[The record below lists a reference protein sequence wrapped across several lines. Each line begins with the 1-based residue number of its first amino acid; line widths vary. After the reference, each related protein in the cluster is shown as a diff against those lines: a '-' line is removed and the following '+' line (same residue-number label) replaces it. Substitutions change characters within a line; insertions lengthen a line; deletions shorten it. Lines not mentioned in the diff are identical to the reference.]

1 MSMSIDDCLLDEAIN
16 EINTFLGNDIPE
28 KSLANLLQ
36 FTMLSEE
43 EAIKKVCNEYD
54 IDEYMIDWDTVKKE
68 LN

>member
-43 EAIKKVCNEYD
+43 DAIKKVCNEYD